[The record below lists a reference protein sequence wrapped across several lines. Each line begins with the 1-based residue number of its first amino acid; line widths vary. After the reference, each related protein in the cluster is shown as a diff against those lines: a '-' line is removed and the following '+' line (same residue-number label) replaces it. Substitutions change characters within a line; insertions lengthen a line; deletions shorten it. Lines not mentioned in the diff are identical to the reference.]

1 MSNDI
6 TNWEDPD
13 IIKNIKENYELYA
26 VTGQV
31 SQIKTLFEVI
41 KEIVFEDINI
51 IFERDFITIIK
62 ENSRKN
68 SMVHLKL
75 ETEVLGTPYHID
87 KEKIVIGVNSVNF
100 YTVIKTAKKDETI
113 AFYCKKNTNGQ
124 KKLVVRI
131 ENSHKNTVSEDE
143 LTILNFREEVSE
155 MPSEVEYPGSI
166 IIQSKEF
173 QRIFKNIK
181 SKCTKRSNKVVEI
194 IHTGNKLTFKYSGE
208 FSNQT
213 ISIGKSKI
221 LRKGKELYSNDL
233 DQRMINQAMDEE
245 EDSNEIIQGL
255 FDLDY
260 LLIFAKA
267 ASLNANML
275 IRIQNDLPL
284 ILCWRVGICGTFFL
298 LLNPIE
304 EEI

>member
-26 VTGQV
+26 VTGQI

-51 IFERDFITIIK
+51 IFEKDFITIIK

-68 SMVHLKL
+68 SMIHLKL
-75 ETEVLGTPYHID
+75 ETDSLGTPYHID
-87 KEKIVIGVNSVNF
+87 NDKIIIGVNSVNF
-100 YTVIKTAKKDETI
+100 YKVIKTAKNDETI
-113 AFYCKKNTNGQ
+113 AFYCKKTNGQ
-124 KKLVVRI
+124 RKLVVRI
-131 ENSHKNTVSEDE
+131 ENSNKNTVSEDE
-143 LTILNFREEVSE
+143 LIILNFREEVSD
-155 MPSEVEYPGSI
+155 MPDEVEYPGSI

-194 IHTGNKLTFKYSGE
+194 IHADNKLTFNYQGE
-208 FSNQT
+208 ISNQK

-221 LRKGKELYSNDL
+221 LRKGNELYSNEL
-233 DQRMINQAMDEE
+233 NYNIINDAINAEKDT
-245 EDSNEIIQGL
+245 NEIIQGM

-267 ASLNANML
+267 SSLNPNML
-275 IRIQNDLPL
+275 IRINNDMPL
-284 ILCWRVGICGTFFL
+284 CFEFKIGILGRLYL

>member
-26 VTGQV
+26 VTGQI

-51 IFERDFITIIK
+51 IFEKDFITIIK

-68 SMVHLKL
+68 SMIHLKL
-75 ETEVLGTPYHID
+75 ETEFLGTPYHID
-87 KEKIVIGVNSVNF
+87 NDKIIIGVNSVNF
-100 YTVIKTAKKDETI
+100 FKVIKTAKKDETI
-113 AFYCKKNTNGQ
+113 AFYCKKTNGQ
-124 KKLVVRI
+124 RKLVVRI
-131 ENSHKNTVSEDE
+131 ENSNKNTVSEDE
-143 LTILNFREEVSE
+143 LIILNFREEVSD
-155 MPSEVEYPGSI
+155 MPDEVEYPGSI

-194 IHTGNKLTFKYSGE
+194 IHADNKLTFNYEGE
-208 FSNQT
+208 ISHQK

-221 LRKGKELYSNDL
+221 LRKGNELYCNELNNNIINDA
-233 DQRMINQAMDEE
+233 INAE
-245 EDSNEIIQGL
+245 EDTNEIIQGM

-267 ASLNANML
+267 SSLNANML
-275 IRIQNDLPL
+275 IRINNDMPL
-284 ILCWRVGICGTFFL
+284 CFEFKIGILGRLYL

>member
-1 MSNDI
+1 MSEI

-51 IFERDFITIIK
+51 IFERDYITIIK

-75 ETEVLGTPYHID
+75 ETEFLGTPYHID

-100 YTVIKTAKKDETI
+100 YTVIKTAKNDETI
-113 AFYCKKNTNGQ
+113 AFYCKKTNGQ

-131 ENSHKNTVSEDE
+131 ENSNKNTVSEDE
-143 LTILNFREEVSE
+143 LVILNFREEVSK
-155 MPSEVEYPGSI
+155 MPEEVEYPGSI

-194 IHTGNKLTFKYSGE
+194 IHTGNQLTFKYSGE

-221 LRKGKELYSNDL
+221 LRKGNELYTNKIN
-233 DQRMINQAMDEE
+233 QQMINQAIEE
-245 EDSNEIIQGL
+245 EENTTEIIQGL

-284 ILCWRVGICGTFFL
+284 ILCWRVGICGNFFL

>member
-1 MSNDI
+1 MSEI

-51 IFERDFITIIK
+51 IFERDYITIIK

-75 ETEVLGTPYHID
+75 QTEFFETPYHID
-87 KEKIVIGVNSVNF
+87 KDKIVIGVNSVNF
-100 YTVIKTAKKDETI
+100 YTVIKTAKNDETI
-113 AFYCKKNTNGQ
+113 AFYCKKTNGQ

-131 ENSHKNTVSEDE
+131 ENSKKNTVSEDE
-143 LTILNFREEVSE
+143 LVILNFREEVSK
-155 MPSEVEYPGSI
+155 MPDEVEYPGSI

-173 QRIFKNIK
+173 QRIFKSIK

-194 IHTGNKLTFKYSGE
+194 IHTGNQLTFKYSGE

-221 LRKGKELYSNDL
+221 LRKGNELYTNTI
-233 DQRMINQAMDEE
+233 DQQIINQAIEE
-245 EDSNEIIQGL
+245 EENTAEIIQGL

-284 ILCWRVGICGTFFL
+284 ILCWRVGICGDFFL